1 MKAIELARKIVE
13 QLEDNKGEDILLL
26 DLQGQAPLGSYNVIC
41 SANSERGLSGL
52 LAGVQDE
59 MKKLEVP
66 RPTLEGNSR
75 EGWLLADF
83 GSVVLHLFSNP
94 QREYYQLEDLWTEAK
109 VLLHV
114 Q

>member
-13 QLEDNKGEDILLL
+13 QLEDKKGEDILLL
-26 DLQGQAPLGSYNVIC
+26 DLQGQAPLGSYYVIC
-41 SANSERGLSGL
+41 SANSERGLSALLEGVREGL
-52 LAGVQDE
+52 G
-59 MKKLEVP
+59 KLEVP
-66 RPTLEGNSR
+66 RPKLEGNSR

-83 GSVVLHLFSNP
+83 GSVVLHIFSNP
-94 QREYYQLEDLWTEAK
+94 QREYYQIEELWTEAK